1 MRENRFASGHARPRS
16 RFSAG
21 LCLALCVLVTRACWA
36 TDPLPAEL
44 PDAPLPPGETQALE
58 ITILDGDGALNDIR
72 QRTAREPIVQVT
84 DHNHK
89 PVAGVL
95 VLFAI
100 NYGSSGAG
108 ATIGGVTSFRT
119 VTDAE
124 GRAQAHGLTPNDVEG
139 QFTITVTATLGQII
153 ATTIIHQEN
162 KILKAGGNPTSQQ
175 STTASAPPANPVP
188 PPAQPTPSHSKFHII
203 PKSTLGKVILG
214 GIVVAGTIV
223 TIVVVTKSGTEI
235 TPGKGTVG
243 AP

>member
-1 MRENRFASGHARPRS
+1 MS
-16 RFSAG
+16 
-21 LCLALCVLVTRACWA
+21 
-36 TDPLPAEL
+36 PLPPSHTLLAEL

-124 GRAQAHGLTPNDVEG
+124 GHAQAHGFTPNNVEG
-139 QFTITVTATLGQII
+139 QFTITVTATLGQIV
-153 ATTIIHQEN
+153 ATAIIHQEN
-162 KILKAGGNPTSQQ
+162 KIPPAGENPPSQQ
-175 STTASAPPANPVP
+175 SAPVSAPPANP
-188 PPAQPTPSHSKFHII
+188 PAQPASHSKFHII
-203 PKSTLGKVILG
+203 PRSTLGKVILG

-223 TIVVVTKSGTEI
+223 TIVVVTNGSTQI

-243 AP
+243 PP